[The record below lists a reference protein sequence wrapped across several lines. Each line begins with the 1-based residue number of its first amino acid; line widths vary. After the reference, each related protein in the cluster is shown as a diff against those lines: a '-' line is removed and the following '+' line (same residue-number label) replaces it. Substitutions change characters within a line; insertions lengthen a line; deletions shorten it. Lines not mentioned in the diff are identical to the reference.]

1 MPAAACVATI
11 ESSLVGISVVVV
23 TAVREVIPLLPPPLP
38 PTLPL
43 ADELLLDEYD
53 KLLCWFVGSTADDD
67 VSVEFPG
74 NVVADDMLS
83 E

>member
-11 ESSLVGISVVVV
+11 ESSLAGISVVVV
-23 TAVREVIPLLPPPLP
+23 AAVREVIPLLPPP